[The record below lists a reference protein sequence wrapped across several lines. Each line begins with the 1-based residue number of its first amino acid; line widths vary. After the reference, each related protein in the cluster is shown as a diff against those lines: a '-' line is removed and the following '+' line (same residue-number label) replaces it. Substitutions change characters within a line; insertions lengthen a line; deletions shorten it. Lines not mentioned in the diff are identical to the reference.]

1 MVFKLKKSFKVIFSF
16 LLAVVLTFGLL
27 ACEDNKK
34 SGRLD
39 LNTVYSDITNSL
51 NGKKLKYDVRNLE
64 YLVTNVFD
72 KLIQFLGELKFDY
85 LNSKEQNMKFLTEN
99 ISRNANLSD
108 NMASMNA
115 EVSKMQR
122 KVNEQDEII
131 NRLESE
137 NNLLKC
143 QIELIEKKS
152 HQ

>member
-1 MVFKLKKSFKVIFSF
+1 LETLYQTISN
-16 LLAVVLTFGLL
+16 
-27 ACEDNKK
+27 E
-34 SGRLD
+34 
-39 LNTVYSDITNSL
+39 LNTVLHDVNYKTFHDNIISIELDITNSL

-64 YLVTNVFD
+64 YLVTSVFD

-152 HQ
+152 H